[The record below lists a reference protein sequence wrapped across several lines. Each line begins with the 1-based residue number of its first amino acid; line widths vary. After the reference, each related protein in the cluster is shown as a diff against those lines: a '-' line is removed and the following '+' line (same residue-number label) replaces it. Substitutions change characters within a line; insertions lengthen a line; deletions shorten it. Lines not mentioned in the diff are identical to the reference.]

1 MKSTRIVLAALVA
14 PALLLAAGCAK
25 KATQSE
31 QSAQTAVPVDE
42 GAQLF
47 EEGKYDEARTYYR
60 GVLQTDSTDVDAVVY
75 LGRIA
80 LRQDDYDGAIQWM
93 EEALVLAPDSSN
105 VHFWAA
111 TAYVVKLQRKNAF
124 ELLDKVKTHINTAVD
139 LDSTNVE
146 ARMFLAGF
154 LLNAPPFAGGSV
166 DKAKEQADI
175 IVRYD
180 PYRGQMFWAEI
191 YKKEKNFDEAARAYE
206 TAAAAD
212 PDSPDPY
219 YQLGMMYQGNEAY
232 DEAFAAF
239 EKALTVDP
247 EATNSLYQIG
257 RTGVISGENLDRA
270 VSALEQYLQTAPP
283 AGQPTLANA
292 HWRLGMCYELKGDLE
307 KARLEF
313 EAALA
318 LNPEDENA
326 KKSLDNLGKPEGQE

>member
-1 MKSTRIVLAALVA
+1 MNSTRMVLAVLVA

-31 QSAQTAVPVDE
+31 QPVQTAEPIDE
-42 GAQLF
+42 GARLF
-47 EEGKYDEARTYYR
+47 DEGKYDEARSYYS
-60 GVLQTDSTDVDAVVY
+60 GVLQKDSTDVDAVIHM
-75 LGRIA
+75 GRIA
-80 LRQDDYDGAIQWM
+80 LRQDDYDGAIRWM

-105 VHFWAA
+105 VHYWAA

-124 ELLDKVKTHINTAVD
+124 ELLDKVKSEINTAVD
-139 LDSTNVE
+139 LDSSNVD

-166 DKAKEQADI
+166 DKAREQADI
-175 IVRYD
+175 IMGYD
-180 PYRGQMFWAEI
+180 RFRGQLFWAEI
-191 YKKEKNFDEAARAYE
+191 YKKEKKFDDAAGAYE
-206 TAAAAD
+206 AAAAAD

-219 YQLGMMYQGNEAY
+219 YQLGMMYQSNELY

-239 EKALTVDP
+239 EKALTADP
-247 EATNSLYQIG
+247 KATNALYQIG

-270 VSALEQYLQTAPP
+270 VSALEQYLQTEPP

-307 KARLEF
+307 KARSEF

-326 KKSLDNLGKPEGQE
+326 KKALDNLGTPEGHE